1 MAHEVFISY
10 SSEDKAIA
18 DAVTARLEHKN
29 IRCWIAPRD
38 ILPGQPYAASLI
50 EAIQH
55 AKVFVLILSSK
66 SNQSKHVVRE
76 VSEAVDT
83 GIPIIPFRID
93 DVQPSTE
100 MRYYIKSLHWLDAL
114 TPPLERNI
122 DILAKNIHMLLG
134 EPQEE
139 QPAEIIATIPK
150 KPNKISF
157 VLLGIGALA
166 IISLLFFFFFDRLT
180 NKGITFSTFNS
191 SHWEQTGNNSF
202 IGRSQNEINALLRC
216 DNQIEGDFT
225 LSFTATILKDPLTK
239 ELGSIGLFIY
249 GDGTDI
255 SDQGLFVSFGNN
267 SQSVWRKNAYAPE
280 NEIYGTYGFTFEN
293 DREYYVI
300 VKVKEKMLWVS
311 VDGNDIIT
319 FNIPGDIER
328 KGYIT
333 FWKYHASN
341 SVKFE
346 NIKLK

>member
-18 DAVTARLEHKN
+18 DAVTARLEQNN

-38 ILPGQPYAASLI
+38 ILPGQPYAGSLI
-50 EAIQH
+50 DAIQK
-55 AKVFVLILSSK
+55 AKVFVLILSLK

-76 VSEAVDT
+76 VSEAVET

-122 DILAKNIHMLLG
+122 DILAKNIHALLG
-134 EPQEE
+134 EPQTEKPVE
-139 QPAEIIATIPK
+139 VIKTVPK
-150 KPNKISF
+150 KPKKIPF
-157 VLLGIGALA
+157 VLIGIGALVV
-166 IISLLFFFFFDRLT
+166 ISLLFIFFFDGLN
-180 NKGITFSTFNS
+180 NKGITFSSYND
-191 SHWEQTGNNSF
+191 SHWTKIGDASF
-202 IGRSQNEINALLRC
+202 IGISQNEYNALLRS

-225 LSFTATILKDPLTK
+225 LTFTATILKDPLTR
-239 ELGSIGLFIY
+239 EPGSVGLFIY

-255 SDQGLFVSFGNN
+255 SDQSLFISFGNDSN
-267 SQSVWRKNAYAPE
+267 SVWRKNAYEPE
-280 NEIYGTYGFTFEN
+280 NEVYGTYGFKFDN
-293 DREYYVI
+293 DRKYDIV
-300 VKVKEKMLWVS
+300 VKVKENMLWVS

-319 FNIPGDIER
+319 FNMPDYITR